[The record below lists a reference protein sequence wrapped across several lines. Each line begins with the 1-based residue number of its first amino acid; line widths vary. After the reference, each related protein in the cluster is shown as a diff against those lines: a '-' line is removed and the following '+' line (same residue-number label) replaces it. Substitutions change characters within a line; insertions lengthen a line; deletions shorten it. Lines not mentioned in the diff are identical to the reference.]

1 MEKFFFKK
9 IIRSR
14 IQDIIKNFNKLIYLD
29 SEISKSAEIM
39 LKVLNKNKIL
49 FCGNGGSASD
59 STHVTAELIGRYLKK
74 KRKPLAAIAL
84 SSNIST
90 ITAVANDFSFREV
103 YSKQV
108 EALGKKG
115 DLLFAISTSGRS
127 LNILEALRVAKK
139 KGMKTILLTGKN
151 KINYNY
157 LDLFI
162 KVPALRVD
170 RIQELHIAV
179 LHVICELIES
189 KF

>member
-1 MEKFFFKK
+1 VKNSFFKK
-9 IIRSR
+9 IIRTR
-14 IQDIIKNFNKLIYLD
+14 IQDIVKNFNKLAYLD
-29 SEISKSAEIM
+29 SEISKSAGLM

-59 STHVTAELIGRYLKK
+59 SMHVTAELIGRYLKK
-74 KRKPLAAIAL
+74 KRIPLAAIAL
-84 SSNIST
+84 SSNVSI

-103 YSKQV
+103 FSRQV

-115 DLLFAISTSGRS
+115 DMLFAISTSGRS
-127 LNILEALRVAKK
+127 PNILEALRVAKK

-151 KINYNY
+151 KINYKY

-179 LHVICELIES
+179 LHIICELIES